1 MAADKKRRGRK
12 GRSSKPVEETF
23 EERIIAINRVS
34 KVVKGGRN
42 MSFNALAAVGD
53 QMGSV
58 GIGLGKANEVAASI
72 RKATTEARK
81 SMVHIP
87 LIGGR
92 TIPHEITG
100 RFGSAR
106 VLLKP
111 AAPGTGVIAGGAV
124 RQILEALGVQ
134 DILTKSLG
142 SKNPINV
149 AKATM
154 EGLLAQENLEMVA
167 KRRGISPDRLK
178 R

>member
-1 MAADKKRRGRK
+1 MADDTKRRVRK
-12 GRSSKPVEETF
+12 GRSSKPVEETL
-23 EERIIAINRVS
+23 EERVISINRVT
-34 KVVKGGRN
+34 KVVKGGKN
-42 MSFNALAAVGD
+42 MSFNALVAVGD
-53 QMGSV
+53 RMGNV
-58 GIGLGKANEVAASI
+58 GIGLGKANEVASAI
-72 RKATTEARK
+72 RKATGEARK
-81 SMVHIP
+81 SMVRIP
-87 LIGGR
+87 LIANR

-100 RFGSAR
+100 KYGSAR

-167 KRRGISPDRLK
+167 DRRGISPERLK

>member
-1 MAADKKRRGRK
+1 MTAEEKRGRRGR
-12 GRSSKPVEETF
+12 SPKPVEETF
-23 EERIIAINRVS
+23 EERVISINRVT
-34 KVVKGGRN
+34 KVVKGGKN
-42 MSFNALAAVGD
+42 MSFNALVAVGD
-53 QMGSV
+53 KMGNV
-58 GIGLGKANEVAASI
+58 GVGLGKAREVAAAI
-72 RKATTEARK
+72 QKGRDEARK
-81 SMVHIP
+81 SMVNIP

-100 RFGSAR
+100 VFGSAR

-134 DILTKSLG
+134 DVLTKSLG

-154 EGLLAQENLEMVA
+154 EGLLAQENLAMVA
-167 KRRGISPDRLK
+167 ERRGISIERLK